1 MILQHKRVR
10 MKTLLAI
17 SALFVFLPAVSLRAL
32 SGQQGRANED
42 VEEFISYYCGEDT
55 VGAFREQHPE
65 LLYAPRNAES
75 DPYLSCRKAAV
86 VAKLNLDTHRAG
98 LWQQNKALRTAL
110 KNICE
115 NSRDDQTRAAC
126 RTVRKGLASLK

>member
-1 MILQHKRVR
+1 
-10 MKTLLAI
+10 MKKLLVI
-17 SALFVFLPAVSLRAL
+17 SALFVFLLAVLSLRAR

-65 LLYAPRNAES
+65 RLYAPRNAES
-75 DPYLSCRKAAV
+75 DPYLACRKAAV
-86 VAKLNLDTHRAG
+86 IAKLNLDTHMAG

-115 NSRDDQTRAAC
+115 DSRDDQTRAAC
-126 RTVRKGLASLK
+126 RVVRKAFPILPH